1 MIRVRI
7 SDLRSLGSRSMKGTV
22 FYSRQFYFTA
32 SVSLT
37 SSFEKEL
44 VISLFQAR
52 NLKLS
57 EMGLLSNKV
66 SDHVIA

>member
-1 MIRVRI
+1 MIHQNYYI
-7 SDLRSLGSRSMKGTV
+7 TV
-22 FYSRQFYFTA
+22 FYSRQFYFTT

-44 VISLFQAR
+44 VISLLQTR

-57 EMGLLSNKV
+57 EMGSLSDQV
-66 SDHVIA
+66 SDHAIP

>member
-1 MIRVRI
+1 MINQNYYI
-7 SDLRSLGSRSMKGTV
+7 TV
-22 FYSRQFYFTA
+22 FYSREFYFTT

-44 VISLFQAR
+44 VISLLQTR

-57 EMGLLSNKV
+57 EMGSLSNQV
-66 SDHVIA
+66 SDHAIA